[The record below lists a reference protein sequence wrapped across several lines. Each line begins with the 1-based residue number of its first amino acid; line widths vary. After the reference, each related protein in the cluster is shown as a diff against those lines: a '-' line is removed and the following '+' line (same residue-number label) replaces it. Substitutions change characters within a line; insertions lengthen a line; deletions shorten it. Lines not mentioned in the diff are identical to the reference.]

1 MRSTRK
7 RLKLAT
13 VAGTLRTVGTLT
25 GGVACALLAA
35 SVISASQ
42 TPGSTDPEVRRL
54 KTGVFLYASPG
65 MRDSNFSEAV
75 VLLVEYGPKG
85 AMGLVINR
93 PTEWTADEALK
104 DARALR
110 KLVVHWGGPVQPDA
124 VFGLIRAGR
133 PPKGGVRVLEGVF
146 LTGKRKDL
154 DAAVR
159 KDAAAEGVRV
169 YAGYSGWGAGQL
181 EREILQN
188 GWFVAPADAGS
199 VFSARPE
206 GVWQKV
212 RRLQER
218 LEARTS
224 PVPALWQHPVLQ
236 GSMHE

>member
-1 MRSTRK
+1 MAAGA
-7 RLKLAT
+7 LAG
-13 VAGTLRTVGTLT
+13 ALT
-25 GGVACALLAA
+25 AA
-35 SVISASQ
+35 SAVSDPAPQ
-42 TPGSTDPEVRRL
+42 RTDPEVRRL
-54 KTGVFLYASPG
+54 KPGVFLYASPG
-65 MRDSNFSEAV
+65 MRDSNFSETV
-75 VLLVEYGPKG
+75 VLLVEHGPKG

-124 VFGLIRAGR
+124 VFGLIRAPR

-146 LTGKRKDL
+146 LTAKRKDL

-159 KDAAAEGVRV
+159 KDATAEGVRV

-188 GWFVAPADAGS
+188 GWFVAPGDAES

-224 PVPALWQHPVLQ
+224 PVPGLWQHPGL
-236 GSMHE
+236 